1 MTWLLRPT
9 ASLSLLFSHGIMSK
23 YLRRQTTGDKKL
35 KLWLL
40 VVKVKT
46 TEEKAKPLSFG
57 SSSVVLSC
65 LNHHSVLEICFSEVF
80 ALVQ

>member
-1 MTWLLRPT
+1 
-9 ASLSLLFSHGIMSK
+9 MSN
-23 YLRRQTTGDKKL
+23 YSCRQTTGDKKL

-46 TEEKAKPLSFG
+46 TEDKAEPLSFG
-57 SSSVVLSC
+57 SSSVALSC
-65 LNHHSVLEICFSEVF
+65 LNHHSVLELCFSEVF